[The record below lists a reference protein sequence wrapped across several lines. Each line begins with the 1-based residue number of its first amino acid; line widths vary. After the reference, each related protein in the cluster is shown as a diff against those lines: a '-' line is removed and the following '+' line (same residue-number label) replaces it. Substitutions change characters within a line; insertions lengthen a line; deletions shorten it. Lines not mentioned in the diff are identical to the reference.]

1 MNTRVQNNN
10 TGIKSKQGLL
20 AKLLAAVM
28 LGYILTLFGNLIMWQ
43 LTSYKNTRDK
53 LNDEYNQYLAHIAQ
67 YEKSVLSNI
76 GLNNAKYRDIFNN
89 LQLGASC
96 KIKQMTAKLKSFLNH
111 QNIKILDNTVNIAS
125 SFLNIIY
132 LTFKIMVVKL
142 IAVLASIALYVFA
155 IMLGLLDGLVARY
168 KRTMQAGRESTFVF
182 HHVAKLIISLPVFLM
197 FIYIMSPIY
206 INPLIINLA
215 IAGFLFVGFRVYG
228 ANLKK
233 YM

>member
-1 MNTRVQNNN
+1 MNARVQNNH
-10 TGIKSKQGLL
+10 TGIKRKQGLL
-20 AKLLAAVM
+20 AKLLSAAM
-28 LGYILTLFGNLIMWQ
+28 LGYILTLFGYLIMWQ

-53 LNDEYNQYLAHIAQ
+53 LNDEYNQYLTHIAK
-67 YEKSVLSNI
+67 YEKSVLSNM
-76 GLNNAKYRDIFNN
+76 GLNNAKYRDIFNK
-89 LQLGASC
+89 LQLGVSC
-96 KIKQMTAKLKSFLNH
+96 KIREMVAKLKSALNH
-111 QNIKILDNTVNIAS
+111 QNIKILDNTINITS

-132 LTFKIMVVKL
+132 LTFKIIVVKL
-142 IAVLASIALYVFA
+142 IALLASIALYICA
-155 IMLGLLDGLVARY
+155 SMLGLLDGLVARY

-182 HHVAKLIISLPVFLM
+182 HHVAKLILSLPVFLM
-197 FIYIMSPIY
+197 FIYIISPIY